1 MSENT
6 ETVTDA
12 TSVDEN
18 TTSTETPAGIAAD
31 LDMTIDE
38 ILKLNEQD
46 FSEFKDDANHK
57 GMKPLHHWLKN
68 VPEDVRK
75 HIANLRADYSRKT
88 QALAAEKQEVEKLRG
103 ELYATR
109 DGVINGPLAKMVK
122 DVDTSTEYDMFDPE
136 GMKAEIKRQ
145 ATLMLQE
152 MLKPAQEEVHAQQR
166 RNQLEKFKQENP
178 ELTSDEYRLP
188 VAKMLQDRPELKLED
203 AFFIV
208 KAKVESMKI
217 KAREQELANQKASRA
232 QTLKKTAP
240 GSNVTPQ
247 GTPKFKDA
255 WEAFQYHKLMSK

>member
-1 MSENT
+1 MLDNT

-12 TSVDEN
+12 TSVDAN
-18 TTSTETPAGIAAD
+18 TTSTETPAELPAD

-57 GMKPLHHWLKN
+57 GMKPLHHWMKN
-68 VPEDVRK
+68 IPEDVRK

-122 DVDTSTEYDMFDPE
+122 DVDTATEYDMFDPE
-136 GMKAEIKRQ
+136 GMKNEIKRQ

-152 MLKPAQEEVHAQQR
+152 MLRQ
-166 RNQLEKFKQENP
+166 
-178 ELTSDEYRLP
+178 
-188 VAKMLQDRPELKLED
+188 
-203 AFFIV
+203 IG
-208 KAKVESMKI
+208 
-217 KAREQELANQKASRA
+217 RA
-232 QTLKKTAP
+232 H
-240 GSNVTPQ
+240 V
-247 GTPKFKDA
+247 
-255 WEAFQYHKLMSK
+255 